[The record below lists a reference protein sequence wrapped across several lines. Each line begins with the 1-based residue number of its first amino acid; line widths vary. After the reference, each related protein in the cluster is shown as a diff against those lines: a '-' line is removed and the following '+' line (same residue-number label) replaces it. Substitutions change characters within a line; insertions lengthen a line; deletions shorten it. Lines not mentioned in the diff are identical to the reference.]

1 MPTPALPEKQE
12 HYAMNQD
19 ILAGKWKQAIG
30 KAKETWGKLT
40 DDELVRVE
48 GHSERLAGLL
58 QEKYGQSKE
67 EAEKSANA
75 FFNKHK

>member
-1 MPTPALPEKQE
+1 
-12 HYAMNQD
+12 MNQD
-19 ILAGKWKQAIG
+19 ILAGKWKQVVG
-30 KAKETWGKLT
+30 KAKESWGKLT

-75 FFNKHK
+75 FFDQHK